1 MLGIARTRPLGRH
14 RNMTAQTELEIAWW
28 AKNID
33 ELDREIA
40 RLCLL
45 CQVRILD
52 RGVIERVLRKDDS
65 VCGTPNPV
73 AFAKLHDMLML
84 YLAIRKKSVDAVG
97 ELQTEHIEAHAVEQ
111 LRKRFADLLGKW
123 PPA

>member
-1 MLGIARTRPLGRH
+1 
-14 RNMTAQTELEIAWW
+14 MTIPRDGSESMTEQHHDLPIAWW

-33 ELDREIA
+33 ELDREIG
-40 RLCLL
+40 RLCAI

-52 RGVIERVLRKDDS
+52 HGVIERVLKKDAS
-65 VCGTPNPV
+65 VCGTPNPI
-73 AFAKLHDMLML
+73 AFQKLHNMLML
-84 YLAIRKKSVDAVG
+84 YFVIREESVDAVG
-97 ELQTEHIEAHAVEQ
+97 ELQTEQIEAHVVEE

>member
-1 MLGIARTRPLGRH
+1 
-14 RNMTAQTELEIAWW
+14 MTQQQNDMEIAWW

-52 RGVIERVLRKDDS
+52 PGIIERVLNKDAS
-65 VCGTPNPV
+65 VCGASNPSRS
-73 AFAKLHDMLML
+73 KNCTTCSCS
-84 YLAIRKKSVDAVG
+84 ISRIEI
-97 ELQTEHIEAHAVEQ
+97 ELW
-111 LRKRFADLLGKW
+111 R
-123 PPA
+123 P

>member
-1 MLGIARTRPLGRH
+1 MAEQQDQL
-14 RNMTAQTELEIAWW
+14 QIAWW

-52 RGVIERVLRKDDS
+52 PGIIERVLNKDAS
-65 VCGTPNPV
+65 VCGASNPV
-73 AFAKLHDMLML
+73 AFEKLHNMLMF
-84 YLAIRKKSVDAVG
+84 YFANRNRAVEAVG
-97 ELQTEHIEAHAVEQ
+97 QAQTATIEAHVVEQ
-111 LRKRFADLLGKW
+111 LRSRFTDLLGTW

>member
-1 MLGIARTRPLGRH
+1 MRKQAIRQHRT
-14 RNMTAQTELEIAWW
+14 MTAQPDHLEIAWW

-45 CQVRILD
+45 CHVRILD
-52 RGVIERVLRKDDS
+52 HGVIERVLRKDDS
-65 VCGTPNPV
+65 VCETSNPV
-73 AFAKLHDMLML
+73 AFAKLHDLLRL
-84 YLAIRKKSVDAVG
+84 YFAIRKKSVDAVG
-97 ELQTEHIEAHAVEQ
+97 HTQTEQIEAHAVEQ
-111 LRKRFADLLGKW
+111 LRSRFADLLGTW

>member
-1 MLGIARTRPLGRH
+1 
-14 RNMTAQTELEIAWW
+14 MTTQTDPLEIGWW

-33 ELDREIA
+33 ELDREIG

-52 RGVIERVLRKDDS
+52 HGVIERVLRKDES
-65 VCGTPNPV
+65 VCGTANPI
-73 AFAKLHDMLML
+73 AFAKLHNLLML
-84 YLAIRKKSVDAVG
+84 YFAVRKKSVEALGQV
-97 ELQTEHIEAHAVEQ
+97 QTAQIEAHAVEQ
-111 LRKRFADLLGKW
+111 LRSRFAELLGNW

>member
-1 MLGIARTRPLGRH
+1 MSVIPRPR
-14 RNMTAQTELEIAWW
+14 RIRRRRSMTAQNDLQIAWW

-52 RGVIERVLRKDDS
+52 HGVIERVLRKDEA
-65 VCGTPNPV
+65 VCATSNPI
-73 AFAKLHDMLML
+73 AFAKLHSMLML
-84 YLAIRKKSVDAVG
+84 YFGMRNKSVKAIG
-97 ELQTEHIEAHAVEQ
+97 QTQTA
-111 LRKRFADLLGKW
+111 
-123 PPA
+123 

>member
-1 MLGIARTRPLGRH
+1 
-14 RNMTAQTELEIAWW
+14 MTEQHNDLQIAWW

-33 ELDREIA
+33 ELDREIG
-40 RLCLL
+40 RLCAL

-52 RGVIERVLRKDDS
+52 PGIIERVLKKDAS
-65 VCGTPNPV
+65 VCGTSNPL
-73 AFAKLHDMLML
+73 AFAKLHNMLML
-84 YLAIRKKSVDAVG
+84 YFVIRERSVDAVG
-97 ELQTEHIEAHAVEQ
+97 ELQTEQIEAHVVEE